1 MLQIVA
7 IKQICNILRLKKP
20 KKEIEQKMRGER
32 VAQLELILR
41 GHPEGLRKSD
51 IARRIGVHRS
61 TIGRYIEE
69 LKQYSDIYEDK
80 NLVKILPKEGEE
92 PISLSMYESLALNMG
107 AELLLTNSEYTNP
120 HLASGLRK
128 IAMGMQNYAP
138 KISANIVQLADE
150 IQNEATKKEAMFHS
164 NSILD
169 TLLDAWVTGKIVR
182 IIHAPK
188 IQPEAAVGK
197 LPADEETE
205 LAPYFIGYV
214 ESETGR
220 NPMTVTGRLRHT
232 SEIVTIDIATIKEA
246 TILNETYTIPDNL
259 KAFRKKE
266 YPANADE
273 VVDLVHLELLVRQ
286 KSALNS
292 FDTLS
297 HSKIEMEK
305 LEDGTLKCTFDAENS
320 IELILRII
328 QCGTAIEVLGPAPF
342 KTRFVNYLSH
352 ILDMYTKA

>member
-1 MLQIVA
+1 
-7 IKQICNILRLKKP
+7 
-20 KKEIEQKMRGER
+20 MRGER

-51 IARRIGVHRS
+51 IARRLGVHRS

-92 PISLSMYESLALNMG
+92 PLALSIYESLALNMG
-107 AELLLTNSEYTNP
+107 AELLLSNSEYTNP

-128 IAMGMQNYAP
+128 IAVGMQNYAP

-150 IQNEATKKEAMFHS
+150 IQNEASKKEALFHS
-164 NSILD
+164 NTILD
-169 TLLDAWVTGKIVR
+169 TLIDAWVTGKIVR
-182 IIHAPK
+182 IIHSPK
-188 IQPEAAVGK
+188 MVEGSMKV
-197 LPADEETE
+197 PADEETE

-214 ESETGR
+214 ESEHGR

-232 SEIVTIDIATIKEA
+232 AEIVTIDIKNIKEV

-259 KAFRKKE
+259 KAFRKKDS
-266 YPANADE
+266 PADTND
-273 VVDLVHLELLVRQ
+273 VVDLIPLELLVRQ
-286 KSALNS
+286 RSALNS

-297 HSKIEMEK
+297 HGEIEMEK
-305 LEDGTLKCTFDAENS
+305 TDEGFLRCKFDAENS

-328 QCGTAIEVLGPAPF
+328 QCGSAVEVLGPASF
-342 KTRFVNYLSH
+342 RSRFVNYLSK
-352 ILDMYTKA
+352 ILAMYRTQE